1 MSHSDKCHLCLFV
14 HWDIYCVRF
23 VTNVLIILFMWPL
36 NFPIVGRENN
46 SCHVDDPLF
55 VFQVSRSQFQD
66 YCISHLDS
74 LQSSPDQMREANQDQ
89 NHHDSLEDDS
99 EFCDKKLLAINHLYN
114 NSSEAILSVR
124 GTVRGIRN
132 RVRAGIK
139 TFAPEKVTLA
149 AIMVITVKPKWTFTN
164 VASRSRKSY
173 NQGP

>member
-1 MSHSDKCHLCLFV
+1 M
-14 HWDIYCVRF
+14 
-23 VTNVLIILFMWPL
+23 ILF
-36 NFPIVGRENN
+36 
-46 SCHVDDPLF
+46 F

-149 AIMVITVKPKWTFTN
+149 AIMVITVKPKWTLLLDHYS

-173 NQGP
+173 HQGPKQMDFLLSLSILISKSENILIGSFLCCLERGLPSRIS

>member
-1 MSHSDKCHLCLFV
+1 MLL
-14 HWDIYCVRF
+14 
-23 VTNVLIILFMWPL
+23 ILF
-36 NFPIVGRENN
+36 
-46 SCHVDDPLF
+46 F

-149 AIMVITVKPKWTFTN
+149 AIMVITVKPK
-164 VASRSRKSY
+164 
-173 NQGP
+173 

>member
-1 MSHSDKCHLCLFV
+1 M
-14 HWDIYCVRF
+14 
-23 VTNVLIILFMWPL
+23 ILF
-36 NFPIVGRENN
+36 
-46 SCHVDDPLF
+46 F

-149 AIMVITVKPKWTFTN
+149 AIMVITVKPKWTSLPMLPPDRERVIIKDHSKWICIIDPINPYFQ
-164 VASRSRKSY
+164 KY
-173 NQGP
+173 F

>member
-1 MSHSDKCHLCLFV
+1 
-14 HWDIYCVRF
+14 
-23 VTNVLIILFMWPL
+23 
-36 NFPIVGRENN
+36 
-46 SCHVDDPLF
+46 
-55 VFQVSRSQFQD
+55 
-66 YCISHLDS
+66 
-74 LQSSPDQMREANQDQ
+74 MREPNQDQ

-149 AIMVITVKPKWTFTN
+149 AIMVITVKPKWTSLLDHLLCCLEIEKELS
-164 VASRSRKSY
+164 SRTKANGFLTEPINPDFQIRKYFDWIISMLPRERIAFKDFLRLTQSILISV
-173 NQGP
+173 NNE